1 MSFSCSSQQSCST
14 KSFSHT
20 VLILTA
26 SGFKV
31 QFSTW
36 LLQES
41 QWQSHDPAQLQLP
54 VLVAHPGTWLPGS
67 IAVYIHLDVSLCK
80 PVADFPFFS
89 LFSRGSRYLSHAT
102 SIRDH
107 APPHSLGLCHL
118 PLSAVVHFL
127 LPHHWLQ
134 HQTDFGCATR
144 VTNSGKKKEKKLL
157 IQCGLL
163 GSRVC

>member
-67 IAVYIHLDVSLCK
+67 ITVYIHLDVSLCK
-80 PVADFPFFS
+80 PVADFPFFPCFHVAAGIS
-89 LFSRGSRYLSHAT
+89 AMPPVSEIMHHHTRWASAT
-102 SIRDH
+102 S
-107 APPHSLGLCHL
+107 
-118 PLSAVVHFL
+118 HFL
-127 LPHHWLQ
+127 LLFISCCP
-134 HQTDFGCATR
+134 TTGCSIRLTLVVQPGLLTQGR
-144 VTNSGKKKEKKLL
+144 KKKRN
-157 IQCGLL
+157 C
-163 GSRVC
+163 